1 MGSKFSWSEAKLSN
15 SMFYSSL
22 SLVTQLCP
30 TLCDQT
36 LCNMN
41 CSMSGFP
48 VHQQLLELAQTHVHQ
63 VSDAIQSSHPLSSPS
78 PPAFKLPQSL
88 EFPGNFNVLPGFSNT
103 WTVNFHMFKLVLEK
117 AEKPETKLPTFAW
130 SLKKQQSLRKIYIS
144 VLLTM
149 PKPLTVWITINC
161 GKFWNRWEYQTTWP
175 ASWETYMQVRKQQLE
190 LDMEQQTCSK

>member
-22 SLVTQLCP
+22 SSVTQLCL

-41 CSMSGFP
+41 CSTSGFP

-63 VSDAIQSSHPLSSPS
+63 ISDAIQSSHPLSSPS

-103 WTVNFHMFKLVLEK
+103 WTVNFQMFKLVLEK
-117 AEKPETKLPTFAW
+117 AEEPETKLPTFAGSW
-130 SLKKQQSLRKIYIS
+130 KKQASFRKTPTPA
-144 VLLTM
+144 LL
-149 PKPLTVWITINC
+149 LCQNLWLC
-161 GKFWNRWEYQTTWP
+161 GSQ
-175 ASWETYMQVRKQQLE
+175 
-190 LDMEQQTCSK
+190 